1 MRYEG
6 GQYYLKSEEEMQ
18 KVFPYAREA
27 MDNTHKIAGR
37 CNVEIVLVNKRYQS
51 LMFRKD
57 MMHFLT

>member
-27 MDNTHKIAGR
+27 MDNTHKIAER
-37 CNVEIVLVNKRYQS
+37 CNVEIVFVSRKCQN
-51 LMFRKD
+51 LMCQKVT
-57 MMHFLT
+57 MHFLT